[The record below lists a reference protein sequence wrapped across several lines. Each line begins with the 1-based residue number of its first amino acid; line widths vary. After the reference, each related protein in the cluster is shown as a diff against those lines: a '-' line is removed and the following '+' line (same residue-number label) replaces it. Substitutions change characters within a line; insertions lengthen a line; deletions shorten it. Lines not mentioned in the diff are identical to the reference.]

1 MQTHLRNFRH
11 RNGSIGS
18 VLIITLVLAILLGTT
33 LASYLYWV
41 RTQNLLVSE
50 SQAWNAAL
58 AIAEAGIEEGMAQI
72 NVNVG
77 ALNSLDYQPSIQA
90 NWQSGSGPYTKFN
103 SSFGYTV
110 TVSNDAPPTIYATG
124 TNMVPLL
131 GIPISRTVMVKTRTN
146 SLFGVAIAAI
156 NNIKMNGDNVY
167 VDAYDSA
174 DTNKF
179 PGGIYNRTNAL
190 AKGDVAT
197 KEGVLN
203 VANADIHGRVIVGP
217 DSSYSVNTPNGLVG
231 DMNWTGPGVQSPT
244 SDWVITDF
252 NKEFSDILPPYSSG
266 LDPTGTGGP
275 ASDTNQYILGDGNYF
290 YSGNKFTINNN
301 KTLLVTGAA
310 ILYVTGSFDAN
321 ANSEIK
327 ILNSAAS
334 LKLYVGQTTGSSVY
348 ASFGQ
353 VNNSGNAFNFQVY
366 GLPTCT
372 AFTLGGNGQYVGTVY
387 APEAALSFNGGGV
400 VPLDF
405 QGSCVI
411 KSADINGKFN
421 LHYDINLGRSGP
433 ASGYTLSSW
442 QEL

>member
-1 MQTHLRNFRH
+1 MRTNLAHHSRQCD
-11 RNGSIGS
+11 SIGS

-41 RTQNLLVSE
+41 RTQNVLVSE
-50 SQAWNAAL
+50 SQAWNSAL

-77 ALNSLDYQPSIQA
+77 TFSPLDYASSIQA
-90 NWQSGSGPYTKFN
+90 NWGGSAPYTK
-103 SSFGYTV
+103 SGLLGYTV
-110 TVSNDAPPTIYATG
+110 IVSNDSPPTIYSTG
-124 TNMVPLL
+124 TNIVPHL
-131 GIPISRTVMVKTRTN
+131 GVPISRTVMVKTRTN

-179 PGGIYNRTNAL
+179 PNGIYNRTNAL

-231 DMNWTGPGVQSPT
+231 DMSWTGPGIQSPT
-244 SDWVITDF
+244 TDWVITDF
-252 NKEFSDILPPYSSG
+252 NKEFPDILPPYVTG
-266 LDPTGTGGP
+266 LNPNSTGIG
-275 ASDTNQYILGDGNYF
+275 TNQYILGDGNY
-290 YSGNKFTINNN
+290 YSSDNKFTINNN

-310 ILYVTGSFDAN
+310 TLYVTGSFDAN

-327 ILNSAAS
+327 ILYPGAS
-334 LKLYVGQTTGSSVY
+334 LKIYVGQTTGPAVY
-348 ASFGQ
+348 ANFGQ
-353 VNNSGNAFNFQVY
+353 VNNGGNAFNFQVY

-372 AFTLGGNGQYVGTVY
+372 DFTLGGNGEYIGTVY
-387 APEAALSFNGGGV
+387 APEANLSFNGGGV
-400 VPLDF
+400 IPLDF
-405 QGSCVI
+405 QGACVI

-433 ASGYTLSSW
+433 PSSYTLASW

>member
-1 MQTHLRNFRH
+1 M
-11 RNGSIGS
+11 
-18 VLIITLVLAILLGTT
+18 ITLILAILLGTT

-41 RTQNLLVSE
+41 RTQNSLVSE

-77 ALNSLDYQPSIQA
+77 TPISTDYFGSIAA
-90 NWQSGSGPYTKFN
+90 NWGGGPVYTKIGEL
-103 SSFGYTV
+103 GYTV

-124 TNMVPLL
+124 TNMVPAL
-131 GIPISRTVMVKTRTN
+131 GIPINRTVMVKTKTN

-156 NNIKMNGDNVY
+156 NNITMNGNYVY

-179 PGGIYNRTNAL
+179 PGGIYNKTNAL

-217 DSSYSVNTPNGLVG
+217 DSSYNVNTPNGLVG
-231 DMNWTGPGVQSPT
+231 DMSWAGPGVQSPT
-244 SDWVITDF
+244 TDWVVTDF
-252 NKEFSDILPPYSSG
+252 NKEFPDVLPPFSG
-266 LDPTGTGGP
+266 GLNPFFT
-275 ASDTNQYILGDGNYF
+275 ASGTNQYILGTGNY
-290 YSGNKFTINNN
+290 YVSGDLAVDNN
-301 KTLLVTGAA
+301 KTLLVTGNAS
-310 ILYVTGSFDAN
+310 LYVTGSFDAK

-327 ILNSAAS
+327 ILNPGAT
-334 LKLYVGQTTGSSVY
+334 LKVYVGQTTGSSVS

-353 VNNSGNAFNFQVY
+353 VNNFGNAFNFQVY

-372 AFTLGGNGQYVGTVY
+372 GFTLGGNGEYVGTVY
-387 APEAALSFNGGGV
+387 APQAALSFNGGGV
-400 VPLDF
+400 IPLDF
-405 QGSCVI
+405 QGACVI

-433 ASGYTLSSW
+433 PSGYTLASW